1 MQEDVETVWLEEG
14 YTEALMIPS
23 RIPTIQTKGQFD
35 YKLTYG
41 KRLKISLA
49 TFMESIFTT
58 YIYFCVNA
66 RRNTV

>member
-1 MQEDVETVWLEEG
+1 MQEDVETGRRVHRG
-14 YTEALMIPS
+14 S
-23 RIPTIQTKGQFD
+23 DDTKSYSNNPRTKRQFD

-49 TFMESIFTT
+49 TFIESIFTT